1 MKHVIIINPKAGV
14 KNNLDEINKT
24 IEDSFKELSYEIYYT
39 KGKNDA
45 TEFVKKYLENTKE
58 EVRFYSCG
66 GDGTLN
72 EIANGIVG
80 FDNASLAC
88 YPIGSGNDFV
98 KYFGKVSD
106 FLNFKSLINGISQ
119 KIDLLKF
126 NNRLIV
132 NILNIGLDANVVVYQ
147 RKFKKFP
154 LISGKGAY
162 NLGVVWAVLHRIANK
177 CKLYIDNKLIYD
189 GKMTLCAICNAKCYG
204 GGYYC
209 APLAQVNDGLIDV
222 CMVKK
227 VSRITFTKLVKDY
240 KQGKHL
246 ESEGCKPYIIYKQG
260 KKVNLKLDK
269 NLYYSIDGETEKSKD
284 ISVEIIPSAL
294 SFVVPKLTNN

>member
-24 IEDSFKELSYEIYYT
+24 IEDSFKDLSYEIYYT
-39 KGKNDA
+39 KCKNDA
-45 TEFVKKYLENTKE
+45 TEFVKKYLEKTKE

-80 FDNASLAC
+80 FENASLAC

-98 KYFGKVSD
+98 KYFGKVTD

-147 RKFKKFP
+147 RKFKKIP

-284 ISVEIIPSAL
+284 ISVEIIPAAL
-294 SFVVPKLTNN
+294 SFVVPKLTKD